1 MILVSLTARNF
12 RNLQQVPFEFHDGLN
27 VIVGENGQGKTNLL
41 EAVYFLA
48 TTKSFRTHRTQSLF
62 RFEAD
67 TLYVTAVRREAGI
80 EGVMSIGVESG
91 GARRREIRIQ
101 EEPVSVSEY
110 VRQLPVIAYSS
121 AQLEIVRGGP
131 DERRRFLDR
140 GIVNIRPGY
149 LESLGRYQ
157 RVLKQRNA
165 LLQSIREGQSR
176 PAMLDPWDRELAE
189 AASVIVKERADYAS
203 RLAEAHAR
211 IVGKHR
217 YHVNDLTIHY
227 RPSGFDRSGQ
237 PLDDLFADERDRHI
251 RLGYTTFGP
260 HRDDLDLRREGR
272 IASEVLSSGETKMT
286 VLFLKFAKIELFEEH
301 WGRPP
306 LFLLDDVDA
315 ELDLGIIERLL
326 AYLRGRTQ
334 IFTTSAKSTIFDTID
349 VGPHLRITLEAGGVR
364 EATMNDER

>member
-1 MILVSLTARNF
+1 M
-12 RNLQQVPFEFHDGLN
+12 FHDGLN
-27 VIVGENGQGKTNLL
+27 LIVGANGQGKTNLL

-48 TTKSFRTHRTQSLF
+48 TTRSFRTHKVQSLF
-62 RFEAD
+62 EFDAD
-67 TLYVTAVRREAGI
+67 TLYLTGVRREAGI
-80 EGVMSIGVESG
+80 EGSISIGVESG

-140 GIVNIRPGY
+140 GIVHTRPGY

-176 PAMLDPWDRELAE
+176 SSMLDPWDRELTD
-189 AASVIVKERADYAS
+189 AASVIVKERAHYAEQ
-203 RLAEAHAR
+203 LAASFAG
-211 IVGKHR
+211 IVATHQ
-217 YHVNDLTIHY
+217 YHVNDLTIRY
-227 RPSGFDRSGQ
+227 RPSGFHRTGE
-237 PLDDLFADERDRHI
+237 PLDDMFLEERDRQI

-260 HRDDLDLRREGR
+260 HRDDLDLRREER
-272 IASEVLSSGETKMT
+272 AASEVLSSGETKMT
-286 VLFLKFAKIELFEEH
+286 VLFLKFAKIELFERR
-301 WGRPP
+301 WDRPP

-326 AYLRGRTQ
+326 DYLRGRTQ
-334 IFTTSAKSTIFDTID
+334 IFTTSAKASIFDAID
-349 VGPHLRITLEAGGVR
+349 VGPHLRMTLEAGGVAKS
-364 EATMNDER
+364 EMVE